1 MLGLT
6 REEPGPPGAQHGEHT
21 GGPGHQVKHL
31 VTVEAEADHQ
41 ARAAVALDRL

>member
-6 REEPGPPGAQHGEHT
+6 RRNQVRLVPNTASNT